1 RGAVL
6 ERQTMACVSRM
17 FGGLRL
23 GDLKAIRWEAF
34 TVDDGR
40 FPTGWVPR
48 EKTARPQLLEVPEM
62 LRPILRDW
70 WERAGRPME
79 GPVFPVRRGKRA
91 GEQRGHGSPARSLRR
106 DLARA
111 FGIEELRE
119 VPFVRSNGRP
129 DVRREWVRVR
139 DLNPRERELLEET
152 EFTRPVEFHSFRRA
166 FKQALADAGVDLQT
180 AMTLSGATDPKT

>member
-1 RGAVL
+1 
-6 ERQTMACVSRM
+6 
-17 FGGLRL
+17 
-23 GDLKAIRWEAF
+23 
-34 TVDDGR
+34 
-40 FPTGWVPR
+40 
-48 EKTARPQLLEVPEM
+48 
-62 LRPILRDW
+62 
-70 WERAGRPME
+70 
-79 GPVFPVRRGKRA
+79 
-91 GEQRGHGSPARSLRR
+91 GHGSPARSLRR

-180 AMTLSGATDPKT
+180 AMTLSGATDPKTHGRYLHNTAKARQLPAAALPSFSIGHAETSEPENENSGFSGGRDRVRTCDIRLVRPALYR